1 MIPKSGNRF
10 SEKIMLQQKDRSMT
24 QTKVLSDL
32 NAMVWKIEVAAGQRV
47 AAGDTLLV
55 LEAMKMEIPVTAPR
69 AGTVAAILVAEKQ
82 MVAEGE
88 TLALLDG

>member
-1 MIPKSGNRF
+1 MA
-10 SEKIMLQQKDRSMT
+10 

-47 AAGDTLLV
+47 SAGDTLIV

-69 AGTVAAILVAEKQ
+69 DGTVAAILVAEKQ
-82 MVAEGE
+82 MVAEGQ
-88 TLALLDG
+88 TLAVLDG

>member
-1 MIPKSGNRF
+1 MP
-10 SEKIMLQQKDRSMT
+10 
-24 QTKVLSDL
+24 QTKVTSDL
-32 NAMVWKIEVAAGQRV
+32 NAMVWKIEVVAGQRV
-47 AAGDTLLV
+47 SEGDTLIV

-88 TLALLDG
+88 ALAVLDG